1 MEIIGTNQLKKHLAG
16 KRHIRNKTKDDTN
29 VSICDSSF
37 EEELTEVQVD
47 VINDVEKAMASCD
60 ISEGI
65 ILIPSKPWLQRYCT
79 SCMDRMNSTIEKL

>member
-1 MEIIGTNQLKKHLAG
+1 MFHDTNIIQRTTIGRCSTYGEFFESKLCNMEIIGTNQLKKHLAG

-47 VINDVEKAMASCD
+47 VINEVEKAM
-60 ISEGI
+60 
-65 ILIPSKPWLQRYCT
+65 T
-79 SCMDRMNSTIEKL
+79 S